1 MAENRIQTPRKR
13 RKGRDFTIAET
24 LITVLILLMV
34 TSVVAAGIPAAKE
47 AYEKVV
53 FNANAEMLLSTSVT
67 AIRGQLVTAGNVKVE
82 ADGKTIGFY
91 SSNTGFNEKIYPEES
106 EDGTLM
112 VLEYSGEGPESRQ
125 VVRKLVS
132 DAAATK
138 DLYVTWESV
147 ACEGKV
153 VTINGLSVR
162 RKSRAGTGEKPV
174 SEAGPL
180 KIRVIGNEPE
190 KDGL

>member
-1 MAENRIQTPRKR
+1 MAENRIQNPEVR
-13 RKGRDFTIAET
+13 RKGRGFTIAET

-82 ADGKTIGFY
+82 ADGKTLGFY
-91 SSNTGFNEKIYPEES
+91 SSNTGFNERIYPEEA

-112 VLEYSGEGPESRQ
+112 VTEFSGEGPESRQ
-125 VVRKLVS
+125 VTRKLVS

-138 DLYVTWESV
+138 DLYITWEGV
-147 ACEGKV
+147 ACEGNV

-162 RKSRAGTGEKPV
+162 RKSRAGTDEKPV

-180 KIRVIGNEPE
+180 KIRVIGNDA
-190 KDGL
+190 KDDV